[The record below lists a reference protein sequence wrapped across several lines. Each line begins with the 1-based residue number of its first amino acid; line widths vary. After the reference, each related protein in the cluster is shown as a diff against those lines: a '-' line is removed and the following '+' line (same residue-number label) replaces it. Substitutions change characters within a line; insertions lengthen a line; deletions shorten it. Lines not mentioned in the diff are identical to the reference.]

1 MVDIQ
6 LELKQII
13 KKSLIHSFD
22 YDCDIENISI
32 DTTPKNFEG
41 FHTFIIFPH
50 IKYLKCNPEDAGN
63 IIGNYII
70 KNSNLVSD
78 FNVVKGFLNL
88 DLSEK
93 IIKELFKTIS
103 SSKKW
108 GFKKFDGE
116 EVMVEFASPNTNKPL
131 HLGHLRNIFLGDSMS
146 RILEANGNKVYKVQI
161 INDRGIHI
169 CKSMIAWKL
178 FADGKSPES
187 LNIKGD
193 KFVGDYYVKYDKENQ
208 KQIQKL
214 IRKGVSKENAL
225 KQTELAKGAIN
236 LLKLW
241 EEKDNSTIELWK
253 MMNEWVY
260 EGFNHTY
267 NSIGITFDKNYY
279 ESETYLLGKENIKEG
294 LKNNLFYEKKDG
306 SVWVDLSNENL
317 DNKILLRSDGTSV
330 YITQDIGTAIKRFE
344 DHPKI
349 KKQIYTVGNEQDY
362 HFKVL
367 FKILEKLGYDWAK
380 ECYHLSY
387 GMVDLP
393 DGKMKSRE
401 GNVVDADD
409 LVNHMIKT
417 AKRRT
422 EELGKIDDF
431 NSNDSI
437 ELYNKIAL
445 GALKY
450 YLLKVDPKKKMLFN
464 PDESIDFHGNTGPF
478 IQYTYARICSI
489 IRRAE
494 ALKIKYETF
503 NVDQIKVM
511 SIKQKKIINHIY
523 QFPNI
528 IKISSD
534 SHSPSLISQFTY
546 DLSKLFN
553 TFYQEEKIIDG
564 KNNETTSFKIALSHL
579 TSVTIK
585 NSLELLGIDV
595 PEKM

>member
-1 MVDIQ
+1 MIDIQ
-6 LELKQII
+6 LEIKQTI
-13 KKSLIHSFD
+13 KKALIDSFN
-22 YDCDIENISI
+22 YDCNIESISI
-32 DTTPKNFEG
+32 DTTPKNFVG
-41 FHTFIIFPH
+41 FYTFIIFPH
-50 IKYLKCNPEDAGN
+50 LKYLKTKPEEAGN
-63 IIGNYII
+63 VIGNYLVE
-70 KNSNLVSD
+70 NSNIVSE

-88 DLSEK
+88 DLSNSILK
-93 IIKELFKTIS
+93 DLFKSIF

-116 EVMVEFASPNTNKPL
+116 EVMVEFSSPNTNKPL

-146 RILEANGNKVYKVQI
+146 RILEANGKKVHKVQI

-178 FADGKSPES
+178 FSDGQTPDSS
-187 LNIKGD
+187 NIKGD
-193 KFVGDYYVKYDKENQ
+193 KFVGDYYVRYEKENQ
-208 KQIQKL
+208 KQIKEL
-214 IRKGVSKENAL
+214 ISSGKNEKEASRATQL
-225 KQTELAKGAIN
+225 FKGATD
-236 LLKLW
+236 LLRLW
-241 EEKDNSTIELWK
+241 EEKDKPTIKLWEMMNNWVYKGFNSTYK
-253 MMNEWVY
+253 
-260 EGFNHTY
+260 
-267 NSIGITFDKNYY
+267 SIGINFDKNYY
-279 ESETYLLGKENIKEG
+279 ESETYLLGKENIKNG
-294 LKNNLFYEKKDG
+294 LKNNLFYKKDDG
-306 SVWVDLSNENL
+306 SVWVDLSNEKL

-344 DHPKI
+344 DFTKI

-393 DGKMKSRE
+393 DGKMNSRE
-401 GNVVDADD
+401 VNVVYADD
-409 LVNHMIKT
+409 LISHMIQT
-417 AKRRT
+417 AKIRT

-431 NSNDSI
+431 DSDDLI
-437 ELYNKIAL
+437 DLYNKIAL

-450 YLLKVDPKKKMLFN
+450 YLLKVDPKKKMLFD

-489 IRRAE
+489 IRRAKTLNIE
-494 ALKIKYETF
+494 YANYNIDDLENI
-503 NVDQIKVM
+503 
-511 SIKQKKIINHIY
+511 SLKQKKIIDHIY

-528 IKISSD
+528 IEISSD
-534 SHSPSLISQFTY
+534 SYSPSLISQFTY
-546 DLSKLFN
+546 DLAKLFN
-553 TFYQEEKIIDG
+553 SFYQDEKIIDG

-585 NSLELLGIDV
+585 NSLELLGVDV
-595 PEKM
+595 PKKM

>member
-1 MVDIQ
+1 MIDIQ
-6 LELKQII
+6 LELKKII
-13 KKSLIHSFD
+13 KKSLNNSFD
-22 YDCDIENISI
+22 YDCKIERISI

-41 FHTFIIFPH
+41 FYTFIIFPH
-50 IKYLKCNPEDAGN
+50 IKHLKCNPEEAGN
-63 IIGNYII
+63 IIGEYII
-70 KNSNLVSD
+70 KNSNIISG
-78 FNVVKGFLNL
+78 FNIVKGFLNL
-88 DLSEK
+88 DLSDH
-93 IIKELFKTIS
+93 ILKELFKTIS
-103 SSKKW
+103 NSKKW
-108 GFKKFDGE
+108 GFKMFDGE

-146 RILEANGNKVYKVQI
+146 RILEANGKKVHKVQI

-169 CKSMIAWKL
+169 CKSMMAWKL
-178 FADGKSPES
+178 FADGNTPES
-187 LNIKGD
+187 LNVKGD

-208 KQIQKL
+208 KQIKNL
-214 IRKGVSKENAL
+214 IDKGISKDDAS
-225 KQTELAKGAIN
+225 KQTELSKGATN

-241 EEKDNSTIELWK
+241 EEKDKSTIELWK
-253 MMNEWVY
+253 MMNNWVY
-260 EGFNHTY
+260 EGFNYTFK
-267 NSIGITFDKNYY
+267 SIGINFDKNYY
-279 ESETYLLGKENIKEG
+279 ESETYLLGKENIKIG
-294 LKNNLFYEKKDG
+294 LKKNIFFEKEDG
-306 SVWVDLSNENL
+306 SVWVDLSKQSL
-317 DNKILLRSDGTSV
+317 DNKLLLRSDGTSV
-330 YITQDIGTAIKRFE
+330 YMTQDIGTAIKRFE

-417 AKRRT
+417 AKSRT

-431 NSNDSI
+431 DPKDSK

-450 YLLKVDPKKKMLFN
+450 YLLKVDPKKKMLFD
-464 PDESIDFHGNTGPF
+464 PEESIDFHGNTGPF

-489 IRRAE
+489 IRRAKS
-494 ALKIKYETF
+494 LNIKYDKF
-503 NVDQIKVM
+503 NFDQIKNI
-511 SIKQKKIINHIY
+511 SNSQKKVIDHIY
-523 QFPNI
+523 QLPKI
-528 IKISSD
+528 IKISSETY
-534 SHSPSLISQFTY
+534 SPSLISQFTY
-546 DLSKLFN
+546 DLSKLYN
-553 TFYQEEKIIDG
+553 AFYQEEKIIDG
-564 KNNETTSFKIALSHL
+564 NNNETTSFKIALSHL
-579 TSVTIK
+579 TSITIK

-595 PEKM
+595 PKKM